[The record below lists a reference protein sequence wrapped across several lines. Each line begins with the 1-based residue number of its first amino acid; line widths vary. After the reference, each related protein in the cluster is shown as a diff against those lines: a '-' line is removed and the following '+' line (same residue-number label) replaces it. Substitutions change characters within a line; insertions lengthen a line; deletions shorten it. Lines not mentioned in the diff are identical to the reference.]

1 MIQGAERRVAMRVR
15 VTLAVMYSINDGPL
29 RTGMVENISHDGV
42 LLVVDEMLVAGATLR
57 LIFSDP
63 RTSLRHEVVGEV
75 VRSATVRS
83 FGVSFVHVDD
93 TLLDYMRH
101 LPKVESETVAAQ

>member
-1 MIQGAERRVAMRVR
+1 MIMGAERRVATRVR
-15 VTLAVMYSINDGPL
+15 VTLGVSYAIDGGPL
-29 RTGMVENISHDGV
+29 RTGTVENISHDGV
-42 LLVVDEMLVAGATLR
+42 LLVVDEMLRSGTTLR

-63 RTSLRHEVVGEV
+63 QTALRHEVAGQV

-93 TLLDYMRH
+93 TLLDYIRH
-101 LPKVESETVAAQ
+101 IPEVAATA